1 MTAIAATGFAAAD
14 IASPELAAEA
24 VREALDSAGW
34 DYAHSVLLFLSS
46 HFCRAAQPAI
56 TAASRAARCLQVT
69 GCTAPGV
76 FTETSWA
83 LHQPAAAALVL
94 SGPVSIGPAQ
104 PTEPALTFSLPEHT
118 SPDWLLPYPP
128 RYGSIATGLDDRN
141 GGQVWCQGKLKP
153 GRVEASFHGASVRTA
168 VSRGLRFLSSP
179 LYVTEQSG
187 FEVFQLSNAPALN
200 TLLQQLPPEASS
212 PDTLPLQRLCALI
225 LEPGVQSQQALAEGR
240 YTLLPL
246 LGVNSH
252 ERSITL
258 AAPLPQDSVLIWAWR
273 EPQAAEA
280 DTVKALDQI
289 TVGNVPEP
297 DFALMFA
304 CLGRGPYFYQGHD
317 QDLAQLTAR
326 YPSLPV
332 IGVYGG
338 GEIAALE
345 DGNVLLS
352 YSTVFSLVSARV

>member
-1 MTAIAATGFAAAD
+1 MTPIAATGFAAAD
-14 IASPELAAEA
+14 QASPELAAEA
-24 VREALDSAGW
+24 VREALASAGW
-34 DYAHSVLLFLSS
+34 DYAHSVILFLSS
-46 HFCRAAQPAI
+46 HFCRTAQPAI
-56 TAASRAARCLQVT
+56 TAASRAARCLQVA

-94 SGPVSIGPAQ
+94 AGPVSLGPPLAS
-104 PTEPALTFSLPEHT
+104 EPSLTFSLPEHT
-118 SPDWLLPYPP
+118 TPDWLLPYPP
-128 RYGSIATGLDDRN
+128 RYGTLASGLDDRN
-141 GGQVWCQGKLKP
+141 GGQVWCQGKLRP

-168 VSRGLRFLSSP
+168 VSRGLRFLSP
-179 LYVTEQSG
+179 TLYVTEQDG
-187 FEVFQLSNAPALN
+187 FEVFHLSNTPALN
-200 TLLQQLPPEASS
+200 TLLTELPPELA
-212 PDTLPLQRLCALI
+212 DLETLPLQRLCALV
-225 LEPGVQSQQALAEGR
+225 LEPGVPSTQAVSEGR

-252 ERSITL
+252 ERSVTL
-258 AAPLPQDSVLIWAWR
+258 AAPLPADSALIWAWR
-273 EPQAAEA
+273 EPEAAEA
-280 DTVKALDQI
+280 DTAEALKQI
-289 TVGNVPEP
+289 TTGNVPEP

-317 QDLAQLTAR
+317 RDLAQVSAR

-338 GEIAALE
+338 GEIAPLG

>member
-14 IASPELAAEA
+14 KPSPELAAEA
-24 VREALDSAGW
+24 VREALDASGG
-34 DYAHSVLLFLSS
+34 DFAHSVLLFLSS
-46 HFCRAAQPAI
+46 HFCRSAQPAVM
-56 TAASRAARCLQVT
+56 AASRAARCVQVA

-94 SGPVSIGPAQ
+94 SGPVSLGPTQ
-104 PTEPALTFSLPEHT
+104 PSEPALTFALPEHT

-141 GGQVWCQGKLKP
+141 GGQVWCHGKLKP

-168 VSRGLRFLSSP
+168 VSRGLRFLSPP
-179 LYVTEQSG
+179 LYVTEQDG
-187 FEVFQLSNAPALN
+187 FEVFQLSNTPALN
-200 TLLQQLPPEASS
+200 TLLTQLPPEMSNL
-212 PDTLPLQRLCALI
+212 DTLPLQRLCALV
-225 LEPGVQSQQALAEGR
+225 LEPGVPSQQAVSEGR

-246 LGVNSH
+246 LGLNSH
-252 ERSITL
+252 ERSVTL
-258 AAPLPQDSVLIWAWR
+258 AAPLPQDSALIWAWR

-280 DTVKALDQI
+280 DTAAALDQI
-289 TVGNVPEP
+289 TAGNVPTP

-326 YPSLPV
+326 YPGLPV

-338 GEIAALE
+338 GEIAALG